1 MAKKT
6 LVSFLLDETGSMGVC
21 RDTTISAFNEYVQS
35 LRNDPDS
42 RFRFTLVKFNSN
54 HVTTVCNGAK
64 LSDVPELNHENYV
77 PDVTTPLYDA
87 VAQIISDTEKAAEK
101 NKVIVVILTDG
112 QENASKEHTYQ
123 SVAEIIK
130 RKQDEG
136 WAFVFLGANQDAWT
150 AAAQIG
156 ISRACAATFSQ
167 QDMIGTV
174 RTVYRA
180 TSGYAKGASRSSNVM
195 ENFTNEDGTIKT
207 S

>member
-6 LVSFLLDETGSMGVC
+6 LVSFLLDETGSMEAC

-35 LRNDPDS
+35 LKNDPDS
-42 RFRFTLVKFNSN
+42 KFRFTLVKFNSS
-54 HVTTVCNGAK
+54 HVTTVCNGVELK
-64 LSDVPELNHENYV
+64 DVAELNHENYT
-77 PDVTTPLYDA
+77 PDATTPLYDA
-87 VAQIISDTEKAAEK
+87 VAQIVSDTEKAVGE

-123 SVAEIIK
+123 SVSEIIK

-136 WAFVFLGANQDAWT
+136 WAFVFLGANQDAWV

-156 ISRACAATFSQ
+156 IPQACAATFSQ
-167 QDMIGTV
+167 QDMVGTV
-174 RTVYRA
+174 RTVYQA
-180 TSGYAKGASRSSNVM
+180 TSSYAKGASRSSNVL
-195 ENFTNEDGTIKT
+195 EHFTNDDGTIKT